1 MQSELSSN
9 KNVDDEW
16 MNYMLKCSGT
26 GRKTS
31 DEVKLDSNSERLDSI
46 ADAFPIMMDEIEQV
60 NSKFE
65 LKDAP
70 KCGEL
75 HISTKTKVL
84 YLNCK
89 IDTLKTFWRVP
100 VIDYW
105 RPIEG
110 VVKKQ
115 TKITSFSQEELD
127 ESQERLR
134 NCQHHYTEMVIKS
147 ASKNVFGVSGSS
159 SVEVVEDNASSSV
172 EVVEDNASSSIDA
185 VEDNASSSIDAVEEP
200 TANTTASG
208 QVFTYNYRYGQGPVQ
223 TLAKRLK
230 FKDDRK
236 ITIGISKKDIMNCRG
251 KQKKAFMNC
260 FAIIIRLKYKGEFR
274 EVHVK
279 VFNTGKLEIPG
290 VPDDNML
297 KLVREKVIEYLQPHL
312 DIEHIRPENG
322 IGQFHENPN
331 NHEPNNT
338 ANRLQYIKGCS
349 DDGDEDVLINSGF
362 HCGFC
367 IDQKSFYSIL
377 RSEKYGIETSYDSC
391 HYPGIRCKYY
401 YRNDLPKDHPNQGRI
416 CLEDNGIKLSQL
428 ELSKKY
434 TCVSFMIFST
444 GNCLVVG
451 NCSNSVLLHVF
462 EFIKRTLE
470 VEYGAICSP
479 NESVATKLKKKKQ
492 RKKTVH
498 MQMHYYSASMS
509 GNL

>member
-1 MQSELSSN
+1 MQTELFT
-9 KNVDDEW
+9 KNVDAPESHLLKNSDLLPSVKSVNPIDDEW
-16 MNYMLKCSGT
+16 ANFMLKYSGGGDGSSMNLPNEKST
-26 GRKTS
+26 ES
-31 DEVKLDSNSERLDSI
+31 DAYPVLT
-46 ADAFPIMMDEIEQV
+46 DEIQTLNAKTAKSV
-60 NSKFE
+60 M
-65 LKDAP
+65 P
-70 KCGEL
+70 VCGDL

-84 YLNCK
+84 FLNCE
-89 IDTLKTFWRVP
+89 IDTIKTFWSIP

-110 VVKKQ
+110 VIKKQ

-134 NCQHHYTEMVIKS
+134 NCGHHFTEMVIK
-147 ASKNVFGVSGSS
+147 N
-159 SVEVVEDNASSSV
+159 
-172 EVVEDNASSSIDA
+172 
-185 VEDNASSSIDAVEEP
+185 
-200 TANTTASG
+200 ANTAMTMELNTTS
-208 QVFTYNYRYGQGPVQ
+208 T
-223 TLAKRLK
+223 KRLK

-236 ITIGISKKDIMNCRG
+236 LTIGISKKDIMNCRG

-260 FAIIIRLKYKGEFR
+260 FAIIIRFRYNDEFR

-297 KLVREKVIEYLQPHL
+297 RLVREKVIEYLQPHL
-312 DIEHIRPENG
+312 EV
-322 IGQFHENPN
+322 NP
-331 NHEPNNT
+331 
-338 ANRLQYIKGCS
+338 LQYIKGTG

-367 IDQKSFYSIL
+367 IDQKAFYAIL

-401 YRNDLPKDHPNQGRI
+401 YRNDLPKDHPDQGRI

-451 NCSNSVLLHVF
+451 NCSKAVLLHVF

-470 VEYGAICSP
+470 VEYGAICLP
-479 NESVATKLKKKKQ
+479 NESVVTKLKKKKQ

-498 MQMHYYSASMS
+498 MQMNYYRESC
-509 GNL
+509 

>member
-1 MQSELSSN
+1 MQSELSAFTFENKNSQVSPRMTTSSGGTSTK

-16 MNYMLKCSGT
+16 MNFMLKYSG
-26 GRKTS
+26 RESKTES
-31 DEVKLDSNSERLDSI
+31 IHTETLPIDEYYHNTLQS
-46 ADAFPIMMDEIEQV
+46 DAFPVLLDEIHTL
-60 NSKFE
+60 NSEVEVKE
-65 LKDAP
+65 AP
-70 KCGEL
+70 KCSEL

-84 YLNCK
+84 FLNCA
-89 IDTLKTFWRVP
+89 IDTLKTFWSIP

-110 VVKKQ
+110 VIKKQ
-115 TKITSFSQEELD
+115 TKITSLSQEELD
-127 ESQERLR
+127 ENQLRLQ
-134 NCQHHYTEMVIKS
+134 NCGHHYTEMVIK
-147 ASKNVFGVSGSS
+147 
-159 SVEVVEDNASSSV
+159 NATTGRAP
-172 EVVEDNASSSIDA
+172 D
-185 VEDNASSSIDAVEEP
+185 
-200 TANTTASG
+200 ANTST
-208 QVFTYNYRYGQGPVQ
+208 NY
-223 TLAKRLK
+223 KRLK

-236 ITIGISKKDIMNCRG
+236 VTIGISKKDIMNCRG

-260 FAIIIRLKYKGEFR
+260 FAIIIRFRYNGEFR

-297 KLVREKVIEYLQPHL
+297 RMVREKVIYYLQPHL
-312 DIEHIRPENG
+312 DV
-322 IGQFHENPN
+322 NP
-331 NHEPNNT
+331 
-338 ANRLQYIKGCS
+338 LQYIKGGG

-367 IDQKSFYSIL
+367 IDQKAFYSIL

-401 YRNDLPKDHPNQGRI
+401 YRNDLAKDDPEQGRI

-451 NCSNSVLLHVF
+451 NCSKAVLLHVF
-462 EFIKRTLE
+462 EFIKNTLE
-470 VEYGAICSP
+470 IEYNAICLP

-498 MQMHYYSASMS
+498 MQMHYYSSS
-509 GNL
+509 TNV

>member
-1 MQSELSSN
+1 MNSAGLSEN
-9 KNVDDEW
+9 ENVDDEW
-16 MNYMLKCSGT
+16 ASFMLKFSGMSVSNDR
-26 GRKTS
+26 GG
-31 DEVKLDSNSERLDSI
+31 VKKSEIEKANKSVKSYES
-46 ADAFPIMMDEIEQV
+46 DAFPVMMDEIART
-60 NSKFE
+60 NAKE
-65 LKDAP
+65 LTISSVPILKEVP
-70 KCGEL
+70 KCSEL
-75 HISTKTKVL
+75 NISTKTKVL
-84 YLNCK
+84 YLNCPV
-89 IDTLKTFWRVP
+89 DTVRTFWSVP

-110 VVKKQ
+110 VIKKQ
-115 TKITSFSQEELD
+115 TKITSLSQEELD
-127 ESQERLR
+127 GMQERLR
-134 NCQHHYTEMVIKS
+134 NCGHHYTEMIIKS
-147 ASKNVFGVSGSS
+147 ASTHKVMPVPDATTVPKRGYNSNTGFRTYPDSK
-159 SVEVVEDNASSSV
+159 
-172 EVVEDNASSSIDA
+172 IDP
-185 VEDNASSSIDAVEEP
+185 IM
-200 TANTTASG
+200 
-208 QVFTYNYRYGQGPVQ
+208 Q
-223 TLAKRLK
+223 TPKRLK

-236 ITIGISKKDIMNCRG
+236 VTIGIAKKDIMNCRG

-260 FAIIIRLKYKGEFR
+260 FAMIIRFFYKCEFR

-297 KLVREKVIEYLQPHL
+297 RLVREKVIEYLQPHL
-312 DIEHIRPENG
+312 EVCP
-322 IGQFHENPN
+322 
-331 NHEPNNT
+331 
-338 ANRLQYIKGCS
+338 LQYIKGNG

-367 IDQKSFYSIL
+367 IDQKAFYSIL
-377 RSEKYGIETSYDSC
+377 RSDKYGIETSYDSC

-401 YRNDLPKDHPNQGRI
+401 YRNDLEKDHPDQGRI

-451 NCSNSVLLHVF
+451 NCSKMVLLHVF

-470 VEYGAICSP
+470 VEYPAICLP

-498 MQMHYYSASMS
+498 MQMHYYSSSTA
-509 GNL
+509 

>member
-1 MQSELSSN
+1 MQPELFT

-16 MNYMLKCSGT
+16 ANFMLKYSGY
-26 GRKTS
+26 KNADVES
-31 DEVKLDSNSERLDSI
+31 HQSEREP
-46 ADAFPIMMDEIEQV
+46 DAFPVLMDEIHKL
-60 NSKFE
+60 NSKSAKLE
-65 LKDAP
+65 MP
-70 KCGEL
+70 MPVCGDL

-84 YLNCK
+84 YLNCP
-89 IDTLKTFWRVP
+89 IDTLKTFWNIP

-110 VVKKQ
+110 VIKKQ
-115 TKITSFSQEELD
+115 TKITSLSQEELD

-134 NCQHHYTEMVIKS
+134 NCGHHYTEMVIKS
-147 ASKNVFGVSGSS
+147 ASMKQTMATDENG
-159 SVEVVEDNASSSV
+159 
-172 EVVEDNASSSIDA
+172 
-185 VEDNASSSIDAVEEP
+185 
-200 TANTTASG
+200 
-208 QVFTYNYRYGQGPVQ
+208 VQ
-223 TLAKRLK
+223 TMSTKRLK

-236 ITIGISKKDIMNCRG
+236 VTIGISKKDIMNCRG

-260 FAIIIRLKYKGEFR
+260 FAIIIRFKYKDEFR

-297 KLVREKVIEYLQPHL
+297 RLVREKVIEYLQPHL
-312 DIEHIRPENG
+312 DVSP
-322 IGQFHENPN
+322 
-331 NHEPNNT
+331 
-338 ANRLQYIKGCS
+338 LQYIKGTG

-367 IDQKSFYSIL
+367 IDQKAFYAIL

-401 YRNDLPKDHPNQGRI
+401 YRNDLPKDHPDQGRI

-451 NCSNSVLLHVF
+451 NCSKVVLMHVF

-470 VEYGAICSP
+470 VEYGAICLP
-479 NESVATKLKKKKQ
+479 NESVATKIKKKKQ

-498 MQMHYYSASMS
+498 FKV
-509 GNL
+509 

>member
-1 MQSELSSN
+1 MQTELSAK

-16 MNYMLKCSGT
+16 MKFMLKCSSGV
-26 GRKTS
+26 
-31 DEVKLDSNSERLDSI
+31 DNDIKLDEKSESLALDI
-46 ADAFPIMMDEIEQV
+46 NADACPVMMDEITRL
-60 NSKFE
+60 NSAVE
-65 LKDAP
+65 LKEAP
-70 KCGEL
+70 KCSEL

-89 IDTLKTFWRVP
+89 IDTLKTFWRIP

-110 VVKKQ
+110 VIKKQ
-115 TKITSFSQEELD
+115 TKITSLSQEELD
-127 ESQERLR
+127 DSQERLR
-134 NCQHHYTEMVIKS
+134 NCGHHYTEMVIKS
-147 ASKNVFGVSGSS
+147 ASKNVFGVTSS
-159 SVEVVEDNASSSV
+159 SNLLEEDESAEKVEH
-172 EVVEDNASSSIDA
+172 I
-185 VEDNASSSIDAVEEP
+185 
-200 TANTTASG
+200 NTTMTS
-208 QVFTYNYRYGQGPVQ
+208 YRYGQGPVQ

-260 FAIIIRLKYKGEFR
+260 FAIIIRLLYKGDFR

-290 VPDDNML
+290 VPDDNIL
-297 KLVREKVIEYLQPHL
+297 RLVREKVIEYLQPHL
-312 DIEHIRPENG
+312 DLEQIRSNDGNEKYHG
-322 IGQFHENPN
+322 RDDITERTGPN
-331 NHEPNNT
+331 NKS
-338 ANRLQYIKGCS
+338 RLQYIKGDG

-367 IDQKSFYSIL
+367 IDQKAFYSIL

-462 EFIKRTLE
+462 EFIKRTLS
-470 VEYGAICSP
+470 VEYGAICLP
-479 NESVATKLKKKKQ
+479 NESVATKIKKKKQ
-492 RKKTVH
+492 RKKTVY
-498 MQMHYYSASMS
+498 MQMHYYSSSTS
-509 GNL
+509 GNA